1 MTQQTRKHKG
11 TKGTTEGG
19 RDRERV
25 RELNK
30 INKLKVGTKANS
42 ELMLQRVELRGYNKT
57 EAHCANKANMNQNT
71 EAKRYKTTK
80 LTTEIEEYQTLKTKK
95 VQ

>member
-1 MTQQTRKHKG
+1 MARHMTQQTRKHKG

-42 ELMLQRVELRGYNKT
+42 ELMLQ
-57 EAHCANKANMNQNT
+57 
-71 EAKRYKTTK
+71 
-80 LTTEIEEYQTLKTKK
+80 
-95 VQ
+95 

>member
-1 MTQQTRKHKG
+1 MARHMTQQTRKHKG

-25 RELNK
+25 RELNT

-42 ELMLQRVELRGYNKT
+42 ELMLQRVELRGYNK
-57 EAHCANKANMNQNT
+57 
-71 EAKRYKTTK
+71 
-80 LTTEIEEYQTLKTKK
+80 IETPLC
-95 VQ
+95 

>member
-1 MTQQTRKHKG
+1 MARHMTQQTRKH
-11 TKGTTEGG
+11 KGTTEGG

-25 RELNK
+25 RELNT

-57 EAHCANKANMNQNT
+57 ETPLC
-71 EAKRYKTTK
+71 
-80 LTTEIEEYQTLKTKK
+80 
-95 VQ
+95 